1 MLYLRTGANGAGKTL
16 LTLRD
21 VREKSLAESRPV
33 YYNGRFNMVADF
45 GWIKIDAKD
54 WESVPDGAIFLF
66 DECHN
71 DFPIR
76 SGKEVPRYVSQLA
89 EHRVRGF
96 DFFLLTQHPM
106 NMDPFVRRL
115 IGSPGWHQHLK
126 RASGAPLVS
135 VIQWAAVND
144 APQKAGSGAS
154 GQVTMVK
161 YPKEVYDW
169 YVSTSLDTAKVRI
182 PFQVKLLVAC
192 VVLVPL
198 LGYYAW
204 TMLQKTVAPKGPVPV
219 AQPLLGQVRTG
230 GPDRPPGSE
239 KRVLTT
245 AEYVSSY
252 QPRLQ
257 GLAYT
262 APRYDEMTKPVNVP
276 YPAACIQS
284 KTRCECFSQQATK
297 LDVPLDLCAQL
308 VKGGF
313 FNDWQAALKDANAG
327 RPLQESPVAVAAAPH
342 DPLTLPKQ
350 TRVLAPPLRPVLP
363 TPAPAAPVPAP
374 APAASSVAMLP

>member
-76 SGKEVPRYVSQLA
+76 TSKEVPRYVSQLA

-135 VIQWAAVND
+135 VIQWASVND

-154 GQVTMVK
+154 GQVTMVS
-161 YPKEVYDW
+161 YPKEVYSW
-169 YVSTSLDTAKVRI
+169 YVSTSLDTAKVKI
-182 PFQVKLLVAC
+182 PFQVKLLAAC
-192 VVLVPL
+192 VVLIPIF
-198 LGYYAW
+198 GYYGWQA
-204 TMLQKTVAPKGPVPV
+204 LQAKAKPKPVNSPQSGPVVPG
-219 AQPLLGQVRTG
+219 A
-230 GPDRPPGSE
+230 RPAGLSGSGGSE

-245 AEYVSSY
+245 AEYVNSY

-327 RPLQESPVAVAAAPH
+327 RPLQESPVAVAAAPR

-374 APAASSVAMLP
+374 AASSVAMLP